1 MLKYLT
7 LCQWLALQTQIW
19 YHQTTDSLTDR
30 WFEIYVSDLNIS
42 VIYLLQQSMSFVIVR
57 RIIWKLFYALTYIN
71 IMVAVHVLICVDI
84 TIIVT
89 IHTIRE
95 ETNYQ
100 R

>member
-30 WFEIYVSDLNIS
+30 WFEIYVSDLNVS
-42 VIYLLQQSMSFVIVR
+42 VIYLLQRSMSFVIVR

-71 IMVAVHVLICVDI
+71 IMLAVHVLICVDI
-84 TIIVT
+84 TIIVM

>member
-1 MLKYLT
+1 
-7 LCQWLALQTQIW
+7 
-19 YHQTTDSLTDR
+19 
-30 WFEIYVSDLNIS
+30 
-42 VIYLLQQSMSFVIVR
+42 MSFVIVR
-57 RIIWKLFYALTYIN
+57 RIIWKLFYKLEVVSLTYIN
-71 IMVAVHVLICVDI
+71 IMLAVHVLICVDI

>member
-1 MLKYLT
+1 
-7 LCQWLALQTQIW
+7 
-19 YHQTTDSLTDR
+19 
-30 WFEIYVSDLNIS
+30 
-42 VIYLLQQSMSFVIVR
+42 MSFVIVR
-57 RIIWKLFYALTYIN
+57 RIIWRLFYALTYIN
-71 IMVAVHVLICVDI
+71 IMLAVHVLICVDI

>member
-1 MLKYLT
+1 
-7 LCQWLALQTQIW
+7 
-19 YHQTTDSLTDR
+19 
-30 WFEIYVSDLNIS
+30 
-42 VIYLLQQSMSFVIVR
+42 MSFVIVR

-71 IMVAVHVLICVDI
+71 IMLAVHVLICVICVDI

>member
-1 MLKYLT
+1 
-7 LCQWLALQTQIW
+7 
-19 YHQTTDSLTDR
+19 
-30 WFEIYVSDLNIS
+30 
-42 VIYLLQQSMSFVIVR
+42 MSFVIVR

-71 IMVAVHVLICVDI
+71 IMLAVHVLICVDI

-100 R
+100 IVVQALNGNGLECKKTR